1 MKRPGHQMV
10 QHREDPAV
18 HTVVPGGSKR
28 VVLISSKSHGSDW
41 DLAINN
47 NKDELHD
54 SNNGGVES
62 EDSGFQVDLVDSTV
76 TVKNGHCDN
85 DGIQAAASS
94 SSSTSDMIVTSR
106 KVCFSHSEFFPTIF
120 YNRLISKK
128 RIQVSRLTGS

>member
-1 MKRPGHQMV
+1 MV

-47 NKDELHD
+47 NKDELQD

-94 SSSTSDMIVTSR
+94 SSDMIVTSR
-106 KVCFSHSEFFPTIF
+106 KVCYSC
-120 YNRLISKK
+120 
-128 RIQVSRLTGS
+128 

>member
-1 MKRPGHQMV
+1 MSQNMKRPGHQMV

-47 NKDELHD
+47 NKDELQD

-76 TVKNGHCDN
+76 TVKNGYGDT
-85 DGIQAAASS
+85 DGIQAASS

-106 KVCFSHSEFFPTIF
+106 KVF
-120 YNRLISKK
+120 YSYSLN
-128 RIQVSRLTGS
+128 